1 MANQNSI
8 RVLMTPRQKKALKKV
23 AEGKGLNVSD
33 YVRSR
38 LPTQVTM
45 GTVKGKA
52 RC

>member
-23 AEGKGLNVSD
+23 AEAKGLNVSD

-38 LPTQVTM
+38 LPTHVTT
-45 GTVKGKA
+45 GRVSSKVRA
-52 RC
+52 